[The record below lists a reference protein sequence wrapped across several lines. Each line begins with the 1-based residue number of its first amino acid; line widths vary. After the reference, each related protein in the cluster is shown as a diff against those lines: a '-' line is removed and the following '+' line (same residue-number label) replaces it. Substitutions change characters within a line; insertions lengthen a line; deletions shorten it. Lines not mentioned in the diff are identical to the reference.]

1 MKVVFKYLCFNIFFL
16 FAPNTSV
23 NDIIKGF
30 PCNAILFCNAEL
42 YLLVLG
48 FLISLGV
55 LSSLSSL
62 FVLGKKP
69 MALMHRNQVAVRTT
83 AAACLISFY

>member
-1 MKVVFKYLCFNIFFL
+1 MFLPNI
-16 FAPNTSV
+16 SV
-23 NDIIKGF
+23 NDIIKSF
-30 PCNAILFCNAEL
+30 PWNDILFWDAEL

-48 FLISLGV
+48 YMISLDV

-69 MALMHRNQVAVRTT
+69 MVLMHRNQVTVRTT
-83 AAACLISFY
+83 AAACLILLY